1 MNSSPVPPPR
11 PDYRQRV
18 ERSQWLSDLGVALD
32 RADRLT
38 ADLAGDPQAAVEVA
52 ALRARI
58 ALVRATLALVRAGRK
73 LRKQGYGLLIHD
85 GYRPWRVTKAFWDAT
100 PTEKHIF
107 VANPATGSK
116 HNRGCAIDLS
126 LYDLKSGLVNGY
138 RLLVQTGTDQDRVT
152 RRGRCYCRA
161 NGGVLGGRA
170 LLSVIVDAANRCEC

>member
-58 ALVRATLALVRAGRK
+58 ALVRATLALVRAGRTGEIDPNW
-73 LRKQGYGLLIHD
+73 LNTARQLAPLSGDPSL
-85 GYRPWRVTKAFWDAT
+85 
-100 PTEKHIF
+100 PTVPESYI
-107 VANPATGSK
+107 PSG
-116 HNRGCAIDLS
+116 
-126 LYDLKSGLVNGY
+126 KSPPPPKSS
-138 RLLVQTGTDQDRVT
+138 R
-152 RRGRCYCRA
+152 
-161 NGGVLGGRA
+161 
-170 LLSVIVDAANRCEC
+170 